1 VSGIIPNQLLQKV
14 MEEGMRVTR
23 RQVLPLAAAA
33 AATSVGHRVAR
44 SQVIVPRTSRDAQYV
59 FPDLQWE
66 TASPVELGWSIQGL
80 AETYRFFASLPS
92 SSLVVVDRG
101 RIVVAWGDSARRV
114 KLSSIRKSLL
124 SALYGR
130 PVRDGLIDLDTTL
143 DSLHIDDD
151 PPLTQNEKQATVRML
166 LQARSGVYH
175 SYVGGTPYM
184 RAQMPAR
191 GSHPPGSFWCYNN
204 WDFNVLG
211 GVYERKVGKKIG
223 DAFEEEIAG
232 PIKMQDFRV
241 DDMYYLRSTDSSET
255 FAKSLYPAYHF
266 RLTARDMARF
276 GYLFLRH
283 GNWNGMQI
291 IPPEWVTQS
300 TTSYSE
306 TTGFGE
312 GFGYGYLWWVRGYGL
327 DVGAISAR
335 GALGKYIIVIPEREL
350 VVAFVNH
357 TEFPDG
363 PDATSTAEVKK
374 LPDVPI
380 PVISKLLAL
389 LLACQS

>member
-1 VSGIIPNQLLQKV
+1 
-14 MEEGMRVTR
+14 MRVTR
-23 RQVLPLAAAA
+23 REVLSLAAV
-33 AATSVGHRVAR
+33 ATASPAGLRLAR
-44 SQVIVPRTSRDAQYV
+44 SQATVSTAFKEAQTI
-59 FPDLQWE
+59 FPGSQWE
-66 TASPVELGWSIQGL
+66 TARPEELGWSIQGL
-80 AETYRFFASLPS
+80 AEVYRFFASLPP
-92 SSLVVVDRG
+92 SSLIVIDRG

-130 PVRDGLIDLDTTL
+130 AVHNGLIDLDATL
-143 DSLHIDDD
+143 GSLRIDDD
-151 PPLTQNEKQATVRML
+151 PPLIESEKRATVRML

-184 RAQMPAR
+184 RAQMPPR

-211 GVYERKVGKKIG
+211 GVYEQEVGIKIG
-223 DAFEEEIAG
+223 DAFAEEIAS

-241 DDMYYLRSTDSSET
+241 EDMYYLRSADNSEA

-283 GNWNGMQI
+283 GNWDGVQV
-291 IPPEWVTQS
+291 IPAEWVTQS

-306 TTGFGE
+306 TTGYGE

-327 DVGAISAR
+327 DPGAFSAR
-335 GALGKYIIVIPEREL
+335 GALGKYIIVIP
-350 VVAFVNH
+350 
-357 TEFPDG
+357 
-363 PDATSTAEVKK
+363 
-374 LPDVPI
+374 
-380 PVISKLLAL
+380 
-389 LLACQS
+389 